1 MESILVGYEDNRIS
15 SYFEPVAADI
25 DVSDHPAWPYK
36 GVRVGAELVAK
47 SDHTVYSTISL
58 DFNDAGKVTNRALY
72 SAQET
77 HFLLAE
83 AALRG
88 WTGTALTLG
97 EQGHYEEG
105 VKASFAEWGA
115 SGADAYLL
123 NNTLIPLDYDDVVYA
138 GGINDFVNRITV
150 TVAWDAAATNEV
162 KLEKIMTQ
170 KWIAAQHNS
179 IEAWVD
185 HRRTGYPKLPYVYQ
199 NDSSP
204 DHGVIADDDFLKR
217 VPLFFGN
224 SEQVNNPVGYADAVA
239 KLGGEDLI
247 STRLWWDTGGTN
259 F

>member
-1 MESILVGYEDNRIS
+1 M
-15 SYFEPVAADI
+15 
-25 DVSDHPAWPYK
+25 
-36 GVRVGAELVAK
+36 
-47 SDHTVYSTISL
+47 
-58 DFNDAGKVTNRALY
+58 
-72 SAQET
+72 
-77 HFLLAE
+77 
-83 AALRG
+83 
-88 WTGTALTLG
+88 
-97 EQGHYEEG
+97 
-105 VKASFAEWGA
+105 
-115 SGADAYLL
+115 
-123 NNTLIPLDYDDVVYA
+123 
-138 GGINDFVNRITV
+138 
-150 TVAWDAAATNEV
+150 TVAWDEAASNEI

-185 HRRTGYPKLPYVYQ
+185 HRRTGYPKLPYNYQ

-247 STRLWWDTGGTN
+247 STRLWWDTGGPN